1 MSVLQPRIR
10 PYALALFCILAL
22 GLASSVSL
30 AQDTATITINYPGH
44 TISYTVPVNVETTV
58 EFAMREAAVEGKFDW
73 IATFYG
79 SLNGFLITSIDGVT
93 QGGGN
98 NWFYCIDGAPA
109 NLGISQ
115 QPAPPGSAINWYF
128 TSSFP
133 TPPC

>member
-1 MSVLQPRIR
+1 MSVLQRRIR
-10 PYALALFCILAL
+10 PYALALFCVLAL

-30 AQDTATITINYPGH
+30 AQGTATITINYPIGS
-44 TISYTVPVNVETTV
+44 TSITVPVYPDYTV
-58 EFAMREAAVEGKFDW
+58 EFAMRNAAVRKKFNW

-79 SLNGFLITSIDGVT
+79 SLDGFLITSIDGVA

-98 NWFYCIDGAPA
+98 NWFYCIAGAPA
-109 NLGISQ
+109 KLGISQ
-115 QPAPPGSAINWYF
+115 QPAPAGSAINWYF